1 MDLEQRWVHT
11 GSLAQPLGCQGPG
24 VGQPRFSGPGVQWEQ
39 QAKRP
44 TQQLRSQRAPDAARL
59 LGARLLPKV
68 LPPQACVLALRP
80 VT

>member
-24 VGQPRFSGPGVQWEQ
+24 VGQPCFSGPGVQWEQ

-44 TQQLRSQRAPDAARL
+44 TQRLRSQRAPGSSPRSF
-59 LGARLLPKV
+59 
-68 LPPQACVLALRP
+68 PQACVLVLRP